1 MLEQTAKSAAVFFR
15 GSWIADYPDA
25 ESYLAFFYGKN
36 PAPPNYTRYNN
47 PAFDRLYERA
57 LQETNDSLRYELYRQ
72 MDRLIVADA
81 PVVPV
86 FYDEAVHFIQ
96 PNVKGLQ
103 ENGLNMLELRRVR
116 MEE

>member
-1 MLEQTAKSAAVFFR
+1 
-15 GSWIADYPDA
+15 
-25 ESYLAFFYGKN
+25 
-36 PAPPNYTRYNN
+36 
-47 PAFDRLYERA
+47 
-57 LQETNDSLRYELYRQ
+57 